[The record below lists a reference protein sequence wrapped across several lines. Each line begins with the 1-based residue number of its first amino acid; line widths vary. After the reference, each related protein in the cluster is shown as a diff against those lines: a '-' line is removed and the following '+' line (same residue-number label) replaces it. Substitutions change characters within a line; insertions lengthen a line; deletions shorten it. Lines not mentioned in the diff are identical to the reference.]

1 MVLSYSRALWGEFV
15 YKLTA
20 DSLCRSLVRS
30 AAFFGG
36 VTRQWLFD
44 NAKAVVLERRG
55 HAIRFHPD
63 LLSVAGAYH
72 IQPRLC
78 AVGKGN
84 EKAWASHCT
93 SSSMSA

>member
-1 MVLSYSRALWGEFV
+1 
-15 YKLTA
+15 
-20 DSLCRSLVRS
+20 
-30 AAFFGG
+30 
-36 VTRQWLFD
+36 LFD